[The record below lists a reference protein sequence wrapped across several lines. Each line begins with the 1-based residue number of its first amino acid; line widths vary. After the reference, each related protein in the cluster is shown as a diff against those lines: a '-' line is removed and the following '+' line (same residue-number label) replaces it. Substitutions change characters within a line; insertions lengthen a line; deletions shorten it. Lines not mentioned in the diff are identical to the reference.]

1 MTTIH
6 SASEKGATVMLVFSP
21 RTQLCQYG
29 YPQVM
34 LAWLSSGGN
43 ERARRRP
50 GYGDRMYILCLL
62 VFFSLGGPMSFEFY
76 ALAPILLPVAVNSP
90 AYPVLFSSNVSLVL
104 FFMDSVTTTQQ
115 LEGTW
120 PTEEIL
126 CFTTNCPLC
135 QPLYPTTQYDHGG
148 LSW

>member
-1 MTTIH
+1 
-6 SASEKGATVMLVFSP
+6 MLVFSP

-34 LAWLSSGGN
+34 LAWLWSGGN
-43 ERARRRP
+43 EGARGRP

-62 VFFSLGGPMSFEFY
+62 VFFSLGGPMSFEFF

-90 AYPVLFSSNVSLVL
+90 AYPVLFSSDVSLGL
-104 FFMDSVTTTQQ
+104 SFMDLVTTTQQ

-126 CFTTNCPLC
+126 YFTT
-135 QPLYPTTQYDHGG
+135 
-148 LSW
+148 

>member
-1 MTTIH
+1 
-6 SASEKGATVMLVFSP
+6 
-21 RTQLCQYG
+21 
-29 YPQVM
+29 
-34 LAWLSSGGN
+34 
-43 ERARRRP
+43 
-50 GYGDRMYILCLL
+50 MYILCLL

-126 CFTTNCPLC
+126 YFTT
-135 QPLYPTTQYDHGG
+135 
-148 LSW
+148 